1 MNYSYNN
8 FNNNLY
14 GRSNYQMPSYT
25 QPQYIPQQ
33 AIQQPISQTIQ
44 QPIAIEMPI
53 QYVGN
58 ATLKEAEAY
67 ILFPNQK
74 AFFIDKSNGMV
85 YEKVCGND
93 GQSFI
98 SAYKKVETEK
108 QTAEPIKEQKPLES
122 GEFVRKTDLK
132 GFITI
137 EQYNE
142 LKEMFDG
149 LQAQING
156 LNQPTKKTEK
166 TMDKGV

>member
-25 QPQYIPQQ
+25 QPQYMPQQ

-44 QPIAIEMPI
+44 QPIAIDIPI

-67 ILFPNQK
+67 IIMPNAK
-74 AFFIDKSNGMV
+74 AIFVDKVNNMI
-85 YEKVCGND
+85 YEKICGND
-93 GQSFI
+93 GLSFI
-98 SAYKKVETEK
+98 TAYKKVESEASAEEK
-108 QTAEPIKEQKPLES
+108 HLDL
-122 GEFVRKTDLK
+122 GEFVKKTDLK

-156 LNQPTKKTEK
+156 LKQTKTKAIKEQEK
-166 TMDKGV
+166 GE